1 MGPEGIKPMI
11 EQEQSADI
19 IEKQKRLEDARL
31 EVEQIVDALGKHID
45 EGIKEGIAVFRASD
59 INTTGSCEGHDDHG
73 TGGPYIDVESKE
85 LDVLQK
91 KLDTLPQHEDPEA
104 DDPQR
109 EAIRHEMLVKNLV
122 ERKKLAVLLEEFYS
136 DRPANWDARLYINSL
151 ANGWSRLESQG
162 VEFQD
167 IETDPSKK
175 KENLGRF
182 QYEMQDFIAF
192 AKKKFFEK
200 SLDTIPKKNQE
211 RNTGNL
217 PDVLEFR
224 KLLKDVFFTGDA
236 VAKWK
241 EIFPRESK
249 TLETGDPDA
258 WVEKYLFY
266 LAEESGGSEN
276 LQEFTEALQ
285 PHFDFIRETGVY
297 PTIFRDLFLDW
308 KNRGNSGFDSTFA
321 NKEKLS
327 AYIYNATLRDREKIQ
342 EEPRRMEERFRH
354 NLLADPQEVNA
365 GVYREELEPQV
376 SGAVFS
382 LRAKGY
388 NTFQS
393 GYSSLENGSQFID
406 FRKEDTEFIK
416 NILNDSEIKNL
427 FQSDGVSIESEEF
440 DDRLTVTLKSE
451 DPKRDLE
458 FWKRVWD
465 AFAEKMP
472 DRGFS
477 ATPPIELGSYATFIE
492 RQHAIRNKKKT
503 YLGNGLEFDGKNV
516 KRTESNE

>member
-19 IEKQKRLEDARL
+19 IERQKRLNDARL

-85 LDVLQK
+85 LNALQK
-91 KLDTLPQHEDPEA
+91 KIDVLPRPEDPEA

-109 EAIRHEMLVKNLV
+109 EVIRHEMLVKNLE
-122 ERKKLAVLLEEFYS
+122 ERKKLATLLEEFYC

-175 KENLGRF
+175 KENLSRF

-192 AKKKFFEK
+192 TKKKFFEK
-200 SLDTIPKKNQE
+200 SLDIVHEKKQARDTE
-211 RNTGNL
+211 DL
-217 PDVLEFR
+217 PDVPEFR
-224 KLLKDVFFTGDA
+224 KLLKDIFFTGDA
-236 VAKWK
+236 IEKWK
-241 EIFPRESK
+241 EVFPRESK
-249 TLETGDPDA
+249 TLETGDPET
-258 WVEKYLFY
+258 WVNKYLSY

-276 LQEFTEALQ
+276 LQEFAEALQ
-285 PHFDFIRETGVY
+285 PHFNFIRETGVY

-321 NKEKLS
+321 DKEKLS

-342 EEPRRMEERFRH
+342 EEPKRMEERLKR
-354 NLLADPQEVNA
+354 NLLADAEEINA
-365 GVYREELEPQV
+365 GVYRDELEPQV
-376 SGAVFS
+376 SDAVF
-382 LRAKGY
+382 LMRRKGY

-406 FRKEDTEFIK
+406 FRKEDAEFIK
-416 NILNDSEIKNL
+416 GVLNNLEIKNL
-427 FQSDGVSIESEEF
+427 IQDDGVSIESEEF

-451 DPKRDLE
+451 NPKRGLE

-465 AFAEKMP
+465 AFADKMP

-492 RQHAIRNKKKT
+492 RQNAIRNKKKT
-503 YLGNGLEFDGKNV
+503 YLGNGLEFDGENV
-516 KRTESNE
+516 KKTESKD